1 MNRKTVKCIAASL
14 AVLSCMYTIPQRVMA
29 ATPNT
34 GDEASYTI
42 NKDKCDDKKEDKKKD
57 KCDDKKKEDKKK
69 DKCDDVKKEDKKKDK
84 CDDKQEDKKKDEH
97 KDHGKC
103 KDEKPKKDIFTEENC
118 KYLSS
123 DQKKQLDECKK
134 CTEKGDKLTEA
145 QQKALHEMV
154 DCIIKGKLGDTKYKD
169 FISLMEKKNKGTK
182 LTEDEEKKLKE
193 YMNTIEGKDKPTSAE
208 IIKQFLR

>member
-42 NKDKCDDKKEDKKKD
+42 NKDKCDDKKQ
-57 KCDDKKKEDKKK
+57 EDKKK

-84 CDDKQEDKKKDEH
+84 CDDKKEDKKKDEY

-169 FISLMEKKNKGTK
+169 FISLMDKKNKGTK

>member
-57 KCDDKKKEDKKK
+57 KCDD
-69 DKCDDVKKEDKKKDK
+69 VKKEDKKKDK
-84 CDDKQEDKKKDEH
+84 CDDKKEDKKKDEY

-169 FISLMEKKNKGTK
+169 FISLMDKKNKGTK

>member
-57 KCDDKKKEDKKK
+57 EN
-69 DKCDDVKKEDKKKDK
+69 
-84 CDDKQEDKKKDEH
+84 

-103 KDEKPKKDIFTEENC
+103 KDEKPKKDIFTDENC

>member
-57 KCDDKKKEDKKK
+57 KCDDKKQEDKKK
-69 DKCDDVKKEDKKKDK
+69 DKCDDVKKEDKKKD
-84 CDDKQEDKKKDEH
+84 EY

-169 FISLMEKKNKGTK
+169 FISLMDKKNKGTK

>member
-57 KCDDKKKEDKKK
+57 KCDDVKKEDKTKDKCDDKKEDKKK
-69 DKCDDVKKEDKKKDK
+69 DEY
-84 CDDKQEDKKKDEH
+84 